1 MSPTA
6 QPAGPLGSPAEMSV
20 LFQAMREDAKEERAE
35 HKAEVQEMRAEMEK
49 MRAEFAPAPQRLISD
64 EQLAALQAR
73 LARLHSAQLLADGE
87 FFSLEDLCADYL
99 ALGVVTAEM
108 AAAFPAA
115 NGIRLSKLLQLARVS
130 EGIAAD
136 GSFARQVRRKFL

>member
-1 MSPTA
+1 M
-6 QPAGPLGSPAEMSV
+6 
-20 LFQAMREDAKEERAE
+20 
-35 HKAEVQEMRAEMEK
+35 
-49 MRAEFAPAPQRLISD
+49 
-64 EQLAALQAR
+64 
-73 LARLHSAQLLADGE
+73 AQLLADDE

-136 GSFARQVRRKFL
+136 GSFARQARRKFL

>member
-1 MSPTA
+1 MRTLSR
-6 QPAGPLGSPAEMSV
+6 PAGPLGSPAEISA
-20 LFQAMREDAKEERAE
+20 LFKEMREDAKQERAE

-49 MRAEFAPAPQRLISD
+49 MRADFAPAPQRLISD
-64 EQLAALQAR
+64 EQLASLQAR
-73 LARLHSAQLLADGE
+73 LARLHSAQLLADDE

-136 GSFARQVRRKFL
+136 GSFARQARRKFL

>member
-1 MSPTA
+1 MSA
-6 QPAGPLGSPAEMSV
+6 L
-20 LFQAMREDAKEERAE
+20 LRDMREDAKEERAE

-49 MRAEFAPAPQRLISD
+49 MRAEFGAPRRLISD

-99 ALGVVTAEM
+99 ALGVVTSEM

-136 GSFARQVRRKFL
+136 GSFARQVRGKFL